1 MNGQIKAGDVV
12 QLKSGGPEM
21 TVNFVENDSGTEV
34 AACSWFINNK
44 KESSRFPVV
53 TLKLAAQAK

>member
-1 MNGQIKAGDVV
+1 MTEIKAGDVV

-21 TVNFVENDSGTEV
+21 TVNFVENDSGTQV

-44 KESSRFPVV
+44 KESSRFPVA
-53 TLKLAAQAK
+53 TLKLASN